1 MESLPCSTKSSHQLM
16 VKPSAQYQFF
26 TQAEGNYTRGRGFPT
41 LPWRDAL
48 LPLFLILSLLALTA
62 IVFCSSPPYVTRLR
76 RLLYKKD
83 HQSDTSMLV
92 GLGALI
98 LFGAS
103 CFCLSGWAQL
113 LVWKHKHSVQSMRR
127 SETVNTLRSSYS
139 ADLGRYHWILEHAS
153 LTQHFTVNE
162 NKVESNDLWF
172 SRYGKSLYVNIPI
185 SVITYWLTDPP
196 WCCRS
201 YYLCSN
207 LNLQDPYSSF
217 CSTSFMSWCWESQ
230 PSAIK
235 VYQDSFRNHSYRMN
249 IYKDIMIKIVK
260 IEWVDYS
267 EMLVIM
273 CSW

>member
-1 MESLPCSTKSSHQLM
+1 MHCCLAASLPDPQPSSLDCHSAPLISSFCNKIEVSRLEEGPPEWYKYVSVSGSTDTVWCQL
-16 VKPSAQYQFF
+16 
-26 TQAEGNYTRGRGFPT
+26 
-41 LPWRDAL
+41 L
-48 LPLFLILSLLALTA
+48 LFIS
-62 IVFCSSPPYVTRLR
+62 
-76 RLLYKKD
+76 
-83 HQSDTSMLV
+83 
-92 GLGALI
+92 LGAAA
-98 LFGAS
+98 GT
-103 CFCLSGWAQL
+103 WKNTL
-113 LVWKHKHSVQSMRR
+113 LSMRC
-127 SETVNTLRSSYS
+127 SETVNTLRSSNS
-139 ADLGRYHWILEHAS
+139 ADLGRYHWILEHVS

-162 NKVESNDLWF
+162 NKVGSNDLWF

-185 SVITYWLTDPP
+185 SLITYYLTDLP

-201 YYLCSN
+201 YYLCSH

-230 PSAIK
+230 TSTIK
-235 VYQDSFRNHSYRMN
+235 VYQDSFRNHSYGMN